1 MSESDNTPEEKQ
13 SRKKTAC
20 KSEPDYVECDACR
33 LSPLCSP
40 VKVGDHTYDFTGK
53 MVNRRHYFKRGEMI
67 FKQGEKAELIFAI
80 SAGSLKLIAHVK
92 DSNRVIDFRIPG
104 ELIDVCSL
112 NEGRYA
118 YSAQALEDIYLCE
131 IGKETLNDIAS
142 QIPEV
147 QGRLMKVV
155 SQELINIQKSSMLMH
170 GNINSEEKIAAF
182 ILNLAWRY
190 QNSGYSSRKF
200 KLNMTRTD
208 IADFLGLS
216 KESVIRLFK
225 KLQQRKFIQ
234 FKGKNVNIID
244 VEALQNFVGIKLI

>member
-1 MSESDNTPEEKQ
+1 MSN
-13 SRKKTAC
+13 KT
-20 KSEPDYVECDACR
+20 EPDYVACDNCH

-40 VKVGDHTYDFTGK
+40 VNVGEHSYDFTGK
-53 MVNRRHYFKRGEMI
+53 MVNRRHFFKRGEMV
-67 FKQGEKAELIFAI
+67 FQQGEKAELIFAI
-80 SAGSLKLIAHVK
+80 SAGSVKLITQVK
-92 DSNRVIDFRIPG
+92 GNDRVIDFRIPG

-118 YSAQALEDIYLCE
+118 YSARALEDLYLCE

-182 ILNLAWRY
+182 VLNLAWRY
-190 QNSGYSSRKF
+190 QNSGYSSTGF

-216 KESVIRLFK
+216 KETVIRLFK
-225 KLQQRKFIQ
+225 KLQQGQLIQ
-234 FKGKNVNIID
+234 LDGKIITIKSLN
-244 VEALQNFVGIKLI
+244 ALQKFVGIELISS